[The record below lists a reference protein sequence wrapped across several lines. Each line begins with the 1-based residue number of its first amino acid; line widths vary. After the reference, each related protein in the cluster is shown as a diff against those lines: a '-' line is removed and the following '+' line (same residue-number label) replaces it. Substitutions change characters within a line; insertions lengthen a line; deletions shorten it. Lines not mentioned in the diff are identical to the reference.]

1 MKICLP
7 FCTSFINL
15 ISHFVCLETSNINY
29 NVHLFLFRK
38 KNETVVILYK
48 KKKNYYRYYKD
59 CNRAYCNENPRLIC
73 FTLSETVEFWNFPSS
88 LIFLLNFEK
97 EFCFKIV

>member
-7 FCTSFINL
+7 FCTCFINL

-29 NVHLFLFRK
+29 NIHLFLFRK

-48 KKKNYYRYYKD
+48 KR
-59 CNRAYCNENPRLIC
+59 RIITAIVRTVIELIVMK
-73 FTLSETVEFWNFPSS
+73 TPD
-88 LIFLLNFEK
+88 
-97 EFCFKIV
+97 